1 MSTEETSVQMK
12 IDRAWTTPLPTEP
25 TARLKH
31 GSDHQHLQ
39 AQRPQSQGL
48 NFSIS
53 KVVIA
58 VILWTGFGVALY
70 FLFTT

>member
-31 GSDHQHLQ
+31 GSNHQQIQ
-39 AQRPQSQGL
+39 ALRPQPL
-48 NFSIS
+48 RAELETLVL
-53 KVVIA
+53 KVV
-58 VILWTGFGVALY
+58 LWTGLAASLY
-70 FLFTT
+70 LLFKA

>member
-31 GSDHQHLQ
+31 GSNHQQIQ
-39 AQRPQSQGL
+39 APRTQLELPTSL
-48 NFSIS
+48 VL
-53 KVVIA
+53 KLV
-58 VILWTGFGVALY
+58 LWTGFAASLY
-70 FLFTT
+70 LLFKA